1 MNMRDGFLSTID
13 KALDVDPR
21 IAVVLADISAAQ
33 LDGAHARHPNRVLNL
48 GIREQLMVSVTGGL
62 ALSGMRPV
70 VHTFSS
76 FLVERPFEQ
85 IKLDLVHQ
93 GTGAVLVSYGGS
105 YDMPTAG
112 RTHQSPGDVAL
123 IDSLPGWTVHVP
135 GHPDEA
141 ERLLLE
147 SLPGNAN
154 VYLRLSAQ
162 ENRSPH
168 LGVGFRQLRRGRS
181 GVVVA
186 VGPVL
191 DRVLAATANT
201 DVTVLYASTIRPFDA
216 AGLRAAVDA
225 AAPDVVLVEPYLAGT
240 SAHAVAEALRGVRH
254 RLLSLGTT
262 RDSEVRIYGEP
273 EDHDVAHGLDEGGIA
288 AAVKTFLD
296 G

>member
-1 MNMRDGFLSTID
+1 MTMRDGFLSTID
-13 KALDVDPR
+13 KALDLDPR
-21 IAVVLADISAAQ
+21 ITVVLADISAAQ
-33 LDGAHARHPNRVLNL
+33 LEGAHARHPNRVLNL
-48 GIREQLMVSVTGGL
+48 GIREQLMVSVAGGL

-93 GTGAVLVSYGGS
+93 GAGAVLVSYGGS

-154 VYLRLSAQ
+154 VYLRLTAQ

-168 LGVGFRQLRRGRS
+168 LGAGFQQLRRGRS

-186 VGPVL
+186 VGPTL
-191 DRVLAATANT
+191 DRVLAATADA

-240 SAHAVAEALRGVRH
+240 SAHAVADALQGVRH

-273 EDHDVAHGLDEGGIA
+273 EDHDVAHGLDEGGIR